1 MMYNTHMNIKETS
14 LVNYAVYNAGMKKS
28 LLDKIFFMDKVDA
41 ELFVDYGCADG
52 SLIKFL
58 RALFP
63 EYEYFGYDISEEM
76 IAIAKENNPEIQD
89 HFSTDWAFIRQK
101 VEESQKKSAV
111 VLSSIIHEVYSYG
124 TITDVEEFWKRIFGD
139 GFDFIVLRDMMP
151 SKTMDRSS
159 DINDIAK
166 IYKRANHKN
175 LFDFENTWGSI
186 ENNKSM
192 THFLLKYRYT
202 ENWDRE
208 VRENYIPITRED
220 FLSTIDDSYEITFHE
235 HFTLPFF
242 KTIVKKDFDID
253 LKDNTHLKLVLK
265 RKYERS

>member
-1 MMYNTHMNIKETS
+1 MIIYNTNMNEIS
-14 LVNYAVYNAGMKKS
+14 DYAIYNAGMKKS
-28 LLDKIFFMDKVDA
+28 LLDKIFFMDKVDSD
-41 ELFVDYGCADG
+41 LFIDYGCADG

-63 EYEYFGYDISEEM
+63 EYEYYGYDISEEM
-76 IAIAKENNPEIQD
+76 ISIAKKNNPEICD
-89 HFSTDWAFIRQK
+89 NFSTNWEFIKNKIQ
-101 VEESQKKSAV
+101 QKKSTII
-111 VLSSIIHEVYSYG
+111 LSSIIHEVYSYG
-124 TITDVEEFWKRIFGD
+124 TIIDVEEFWSRIFKEN
-139 GFDFIVLRDMMP
+139 FNFIVLRDMMP
-151 SKTMDRSS
+151 SKTIDRIA
-159 DINDIAK
+159 DINDISK
-166 IYKRANHKN
+166 IYKKANHKN

-220 FLSTIDDSYEITFHE
+220 FLSSIVDSYEITFHE
-235 HFTLPFF
+235 HFTLPYL

-253 LKDNTHLKLVLK
+253 LKDNTHLKLVL
-265 RKYERS
+265 RKK